1 MDIKNKENIKA
12 YSDPPAYRIYFSEGS
27 QKIMENIIQN
37 IGEIRKDPQ
46 MKLFNK
52 ANVTMFNSPTVVYL
66 TFNKGYAKYSI
77 LDLGGLNISI
87 MLAAK
92 ARGVEYIIAYK
103 LIKYPDVLRNLC
115 KIPENEDFII
125 GIALGYKE
133 DDILNKFKARKIS
146 VDEVCHFYK

>member
-1 MDIKNKENIKA
+1 
-12 YSDPPAYRIYFSEGS
+12 
-27 QKIMENIIQN
+27 MENIFQN

-77 LDLGGLNISI
+77 LDLGGLSMSI

-92 ARGVEYIIAYK
+92 AHGVEYIIAYK
-103 LIKYPDVLRNLC
+103 LI
-115 KIPENEDFII
+115 
-125 GIALGYKE
+125 
-133 DDILNKFKARKIS
+133 
-146 VDEVCHFYK
+146 

>member
-27 QKIMENIIQN
+27 QKIMENIFQN

-52 ANVTMFNSPTVVYL
+52 ANFTMFNSPTVVYL

-87 MLAAK
+87 MLVAK

-103 LIKYPDVLRNLC
+103 
-115 KIPENEDFII
+115 
-125 GIALGYKE
+125 
-133 DDILNKFKARKIS
+133 
-146 VDEVCHFYK
+146 